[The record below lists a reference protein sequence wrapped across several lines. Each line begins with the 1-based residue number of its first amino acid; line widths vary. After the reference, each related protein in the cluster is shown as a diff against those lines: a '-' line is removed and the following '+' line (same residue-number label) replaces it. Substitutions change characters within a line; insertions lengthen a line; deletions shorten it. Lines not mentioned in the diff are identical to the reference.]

1 MPIPMTKLAEGAAW
15 EDVTKAAEIAA
26 WEDDPGSETAA
37 TRAAVPDLA
46 KAPLA
51 FVIEGPQAPPA
62 AVYSPGTPQFRYWT
76 AAEALRR
83 AADFWEPFTK
93 SWQQGGKP
101 LTVRL
106 DAGVDLNA
114 AYTREALVFFRGPG
128 QDGIVWASES
138 PDIVCHELGHA
149 VLDSIRPDLWDATS
163 HEAAAFHES
172 FGDISA
178 ILSALQLPSV
188 RAAVR
193 AETGGKLYRS
203 SRLSR
208 LGEQIGTAVR
218 MLHPDSVEP
227 DCLRNAVNSFTYV
240 NPLTLPQMA
249 PSSALSSEPH
259 SFSRIFTGAFF
270 EILAGVV
277 TAKASK
283 TQAPPI
289 SDKALLDAS
298 AETARMLVEGVR
310 AAALV
315 PSFYSEV
322 AAAMV
327 DASARIDPSYPAILK
342 LAFVRRSILPLQT
355 AAQDADVK
363 RAQFASKAAAA
374 KARGASAPPTTRLPS
389 LSFAPHRYGLDRP
402 LLVHAASH
410 RRPFLAAL
418 VNVVKPSSSPAAAT
432 SAFVNDLF
440 RLGRVNDAGFR
451 VRGRGLERG
460 NRASSHEL
468 VAEPGGARLERC
480 CFACGMAH

>member
-1 MPIPMTKLAEGAAW
+1 MPIPM
-15 EDVTKAAEIAA
+15 TKAAEIAA
-26 WEDDPGSETAA
+26 WEDDPGSDTAA

-51 FVIEGPQAPPA
+51 FVIEGPQAPPPD
-62 AVYSPGTPQFRYWT
+62 VYARGTPQFRYWT

-101 LTVRL
+101 LRVLL
-106 DAGVDLNA
+106 DAGIDLNA
-114 AYTREALVFFRGPG
+114 FYTRDALVFCRGPG
-128 QDGIVWASES
+128 QEGIVWAGES

-149 VLDSIRPDLWDATS
+149 ILDSIKPDLWDATS

-193 AETGGKLYRS
+193 AETGGQLYRN

-218 MLHPDSVEP
+218 MLHPDAVEP

-249 PSSALSSEPH
+249 PSSMLSSEPH

-277 TAKASK
+277 TAKMSK
-283 TQAPPI
+283 TKERPTY
-289 SDKALLDAS
+289 DKALLDAS
-298 AETARMLVEGVR
+298 AETARILIDGIG
-310 AAALV
+310 AAVVV
-315 PSFYSEV
+315 PNFYSEV

-327 DASARIDPSYPAILK
+327 DASAKIDPCYPAILK
-342 LAFVRRSILPLQT
+342 LAFVRRSILSLQT
-355 AAQDADVK
+355 AAQDADPNK
-363 RAQFASKAAAA
+363 AQFASKAAAGEP
-374 KARGASAPPTTRLPS
+374 RGASPPPTTRLPS
-389 LSFAPHRYGLDRP
+389 LSIAPHHYGLDRP

-410 RRPFLAAL
+410 QRPFVAAL
-418 VNVVKPSSSPAAAT
+418 VNVIKPSSSPRAAT

-440 RLGRVNDAGFR
+440 RLGRVNDSEFR
-451 VRGRGLERG
+451 VPGRGLDRG

-468 VAEPGGARLERC
+468 VAEPGGARLKRC
-480 CFACGMAH
+480 RFACGMAH